1 MSSKVIDLTHDTL
14 PETTWRPIDKTF
26 DRVPPQGILGDKVL
40 LREWEQELQGE
51 YFKFVYDRRVLDM
64 DVFKKFQANGE
75 VIKMANDIELTKDK
89 NFWKSEADIQ
99 ENAIRFI
106 NQMKRVQPFDVHKL
120 QPQTYDLKM
129 LGDPRGGA

>member
-106 NQMKRVQPFDVHKL
+106 NQMKRV
-120 QPQTYDLKM
+120 
-129 LGDPRGGA
+129 